1 MHSNTGGT
9 ERAAR
14 SSTGAGHARVAG
26 TAAVIATDGELDM
39 ATAPALKRRLLEFL
53 RGTDDGVGVDLT
65 KVTFI
70 DSTAVGVLVGTQRAL
85 PRGRRLALVCANPD
99 VLRIFEI
106 TGLDGAF
113 AIYSTVEEALEW
125 VEGSPSG

>member
-1 MHSNTGGT
+1 MSRNGAD
-9 ERAAR
+9 RAAAT
-14 SSTGAGHARVAG
+14 STE
-26 TAAVIATDGELDM
+26 TDGGRLPGRPAVVAAEGDLDM

-53 RGTDDGVGVDLT
+53 RGSDDGVVVDLT

-85 PRGRRLALVCANPD
+85 PRGRRFALACADPA

-113 AIYSTVEEALEW
+113 AIYATVEEALEW
-125 VEGSPSG
+125 VEAAPSG

>member
-1 MHSNTGGT
+1 MLNNAGGS
-9 ERAAR
+9 EGAAA
-14 SSTGAGHARVAG
+14 SSPGADPAHVAG
-26 TAAVIATDGELDM
+26 RAAVIAAEGDLDL
-39 ATAPALKRRLLEFL
+39 ASAPALKRRLLEFL
-53 RGTDDGVGVDLT
+53 RGTDDGVVVDLT

-70 DSTAVGVLVGTQRAL
+70 DSTAVGVLVGTQRGL
-85 PRGRRLALVCANPD
+85 PRGRRLALACANSD

-125 VEGSPSG
+125 VEGSSSG